1 MIEQEKISEAPVERI
16 KNFNPVTV
24 TLTETTGILAM
35 SVIAMVL
42 LVALLRAQG
51 RIRELQQQQ
60 GQEEE

>member
-1 MIEQEKISEAPVERI
+1 MIEQDKISEEQVERI